1 MPLLFFQASAST
13 AIPAFFAEY
22 YCYPD
27 GTVRPDSQGKFFNSL
42 TPGRCSNFK
51 SVISEHILQI

>member
-27 GTVRPDSQGKFFNSL
+27 GTVRPDSQGKFF
-42 TPGRCSNFK
+42 
-51 SVISEHILQI
+51 